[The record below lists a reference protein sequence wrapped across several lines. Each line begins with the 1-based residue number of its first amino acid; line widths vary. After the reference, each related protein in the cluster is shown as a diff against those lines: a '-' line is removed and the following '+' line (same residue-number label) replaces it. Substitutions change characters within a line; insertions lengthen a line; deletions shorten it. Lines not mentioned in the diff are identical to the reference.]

1 VNPAIEALF
10 YEYLRMAGDDK
21 ATAAILTLADVLAP
35 AAKTEIVAVPASDG
49 RLLTVEQAGKRLN
62 LSSRLVYK
70 KCLTGELRP
79 IKIDRTVYVPLTEI
93 ERYEAVDEPHIGSA
107 GSSR

>member
-1 VNPAIEALF
+1 VKPTIKALF
-10 YEYLRMAGDDK
+10 HEYLAVAGDDK

-35 AAKTEIVAVPASDG
+35 SSRTEIVPSPAADS
-49 RLLTVEQAGKRLN
+49 RLLSVEEAGRRLN

-79 IKIDRTVYVPLTEI
+79 VQIDRRIYIPVVEI
-93 ERYEAVDEPHIGSA
+93 ERYDA
-107 GSSR
+107 GQ

>member
-1 VNPAIEALF
+1 MNPTIEALF
-10 YEYLRMAGDDK
+10 HEYLGVAGDDK

-35 AAKTEIVAVPASDG
+35 SPRTELVPSPTADS
-49 RLLTVEQAGKRLN
+49 RLLSVEEAGKRLN

-79 IKIDRTVYVPLTEI
+79 VQIERRIYIPLVEV
-93 ERYEAVDEPHIGSA
+93 ERYETNQ
-107 GSSR
+107 

>member
-1 VNPAIEALF
+1 MNPTIKALF
-10 YEYLRMAGDDK
+10 HEYLGVAGDDK

-35 AAKTEIVAVPASDG
+35 STRTELVPSPAADG
-49 RLLTVEQAGKRLN
+49 RLLSVEEAGKRLN

-79 IKIDRTVYVPLTEI
+79 VQMDRRIYIPVVEI
-93 ERYEAVDEPHIGSA
+93 ERYEACQ
-107 GSSR
+107 

>member
-1 VNPAIEALF
+1 MNLTIKTLF
-10 YEYLRMAGDDK
+10 HEYLGVAGDDK

-35 AAKTEIVAVPASDG
+35 SARTEILPSPTADS
-49 RLLTVEQAGKRLN
+49 RLLSVEEAGKRLN

-79 IKIDRTVYVPLTEI
+79 VQIDRRIYIPVVEI
-93 ERYEAVDEPHIGSA
+93 ERYEA
-107 GSSR
+107 RQ